1 MASEQPTRKVVK
13 MLRDA
18 GRSPARTQG
27 SHTLW
32 RSDDG
37 TRSIAVPDGH
47 RTISPGV
54 ARKIFEALKEEK

>member
-1 MASEQPTRKVVK
+1 

-18 GRSPARTQG
+18 GWSPARTQG

-32 RSDDG
+32 RSGDG
-37 TRSIAVPDGH
+37 TRSVAVPDGH

-54 ARKIFEALKEEK
+54 ARRIFDALKEEK